1 MSSFL
6 IGKDKKG
13 EAFYLK
19 EEAIRTILELD
30 QLIKSSLFA
39 LLRLHLA
46 ILLAMRQQRH
56 HIQHQNTDTLNKSN
70 NQKKQNKTKTL

>member
-30 QLIKSSLFA
+30 QSLLSFDSTLLSFLQCGNSDTTFNIKIPIPST
-39 LLRLHLA
+39 
-46 ILLAMRQQRH
+46 
-56 HIQHQNTDTLNKSN
+56 NPTT
-70 NQKKQNKTKTL
+70 KKTQNKTKTL